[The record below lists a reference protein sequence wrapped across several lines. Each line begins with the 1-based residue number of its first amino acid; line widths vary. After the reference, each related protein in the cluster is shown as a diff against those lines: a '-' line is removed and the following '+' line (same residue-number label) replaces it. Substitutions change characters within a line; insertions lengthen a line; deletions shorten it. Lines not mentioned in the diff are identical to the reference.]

1 MAAKYWL
8 KLYHESLHDFK
19 MHSLTDRLYRRVIE
33 CFLMAGEKDEE
44 GFLPPLE
51 EMAFILRTSAD
62 ELLDELIQLEA
73 TGILTSTGE
82 DWLVTNFAE
91 RQSAVSNAERS
102 RRWRER
108 QQRDQFDPE
117 ESEDKDTSG
126 DLIMA
131 EGVNQDLFDECR
143 IIYETKKGAL
153 ISDGSTFAK
162 MINKFEKNGVTVG
175 DYAAAID
182 AMDKSGKYTGKSPT
196 SYESWA
202 INIAKDRRNPP
213 KTGKTKRS
221 IDDVFEKAKA
231 IARELDKQN
240 EIGL

>member
-117 ESEDKDTSG
+117 ESEDKDTSS

-153 ISDGSTFAK
+153 VTDGQAFTM
-162 MINKFEKNGVTVG
+162 MINNFEKHGVTVG

-196 SYESWA
+196 SYEQWA
-202 INIAKDRRNPP
+202 INYSQKRKNP
-213 KTGKTKRS
+213 TKPGRTKG
-221 IDDVFEKAKA
+221 ITVDEFEKAKLLA
-231 IARELDKQN
+231 KEFEEGNIP
-240 EIGL
+240 

>member
-8 KLYHESLHDFK
+8 KLYHEILHDFK

-102 RRWRER
+102 KRWRER
-108 QQRDQFDPE
+108 QQKDRFDPE
-117 ESEDKDTSG
+117 ETEG
-126 DLIMA
+126 DLIA
-131 EGVNQDLFDECR
+131 LDDVNQDLFDECR

-153 ISDGSTFAK
+153 VSDGSTFSK
-162 MINKFEKNGVTVG
+162 MINNFEKHGVTVG

-196 SYESWA
+196 SYEQWA
-202 INIAKDRRNPP
+202 INYSQKRKNPAKPGRA
-213 KTGKTKRS
+213 KGIT
-221 IDDVFEKAKA
+221 IDEFEKAKLLA
-231 IARELDKQN
+231 KEFEEGNIP
-240 EIGL
+240 